1 MKMALIRGV
10 DVLVTIKQGTEDV
23 IIGGQKDATLS
34 ISADTLETTTKDT
47 GDWRTYLSG
56 LKQWSLTCD
65 GLYIESDAAQT
76 ALWNAFQS
84 AEEVTVTLS
93 KPTSSSFTASGQAV
107 ITSIEYGAAM
117 EDALTFN
124 VEFQGTG
131 ALTVS

>member
-10 DVLVTIKQGTEDV
+10 EVLVTIRQGIADIV
-23 IIGGQKDATLS
+23 IGGQKDATLS
-34 ISADTLETTTKDT
+34 ISADTLETTSKDT

-65 GLYIESDAAQT
+65 GLYVESDAAQT

-93 KPTSSSFTASGQAV
+93 KPTSFTVSGQAL

>member
-1 MKMALIRGV
+1 MALIRGV
-10 DVLVTIKQGTEDV
+10 EVLVTIRQGIADIV
-23 IIGGQKDATLS
+23 IGGQKDATLS

-65 GLYIESDAAQT
+65 GLYVESDAAQT

-93 KPTSSSFTASGQAV
+93 KPTSSFTASGQAV

>member
-1 MKMALIRGV
+1 MALIRGV
-10 DVLVTIKQGTEDV
+10 EVLVTIRQGIADIV
-23 IIGGQKDATLS
+23 IGGQKDATLS

-65 GLYIESDAAQT
+65 GLYVESDAAQT

-93 KPTSSSFTASGQAV
+93 KPTSFTVSGQAL

>member
-1 MKMALIRGV
+1 MALIRGV
-10 DVLVTIKQGTEDV
+10 DVLVIIRQGAEDI

-65 GLYIESDAAQT
+65 GLYIENDAAQI
-76 ALWNAFQS
+76 ALWNAFQN
-84 AEEVTVTLS
+84 AQEVTVTLS
-93 KPTSSSFTASGQAV
+93 KPTSFTAAGQAV

-131 ALTVS
+131 PLTVS

>member
-1 MKMALIRGV
+1 MALIRGV
-10 DVLVTIKQGTEDV
+10 DVLVSIKQGAEDV

-65 GLYIESDAAQT
+65 GLYIESDVAQT

-84 AEEVTVTLS
+84 AQEVTVTLS
-93 KPTSSSFTASGQAV
+93 KPTSFTASGQAV

>member
-1 MKMALIRGV
+1 MALIRGV

-65 GLYIESDAAQT
+65 GLYVESDAAQT

-93 KPTSSSFTASGQAV
+93 KPTSSSSFTASGQAV

>member
-1 MKMALIRGV
+1 MALIRGV
-10 DVLVTIKQGTEDV
+10 EVLVTIRQGIADIV
-23 IIGGQKDATLS
+23 IGGQKDATLS
-34 ISADTLETTTKDT
+34 ISADTLETTSKDT

-65 GLYIESDAAQT
+65 GLYVESDAAQT

-93 KPTSSSFTASGQAV
+93 KPTSSFTASGQAV

>member
-1 MKMALIRGV
+1 MALIRGV
-10 DVLVTIKQGTEDV
+10 DVLVTIKQGTADV

-65 GLYIESDAAQT
+65 GLYVESDAAQT

-93 KPTSSSFTASGQAV
+93 KPTSSFTASGQAV